1 MQTPDTQNRGVPVP
15 CLFTPAEVEAGDAE
29 RIARLEPARQ
39 PSLMDILRA
48 AARLASLA
56 PPEPPARPAGGPTLS
71 VLLGAPVRP
80 ANDIERDRMRARPLD
95 VSATAAS
102 LSAGLV
108 RVLILGLEDRGSGV
122 RMWHLAGI
130 TERDVAWC
138 RRMTRELRAWG
149 LAEYSVPEGARDE
162 LDAVLRITVRG
173 RQVARHI
180 VATGMIARHD

>member
-1 MQTPDTQNRGVPVP
+1 MQTPDTPLP
-15 CLFTPAEVEAGDAE
+15 CLFTPAVVADGDAE
-29 RIARLEPARQ
+29 RIARLAPDRQ
-39 PSLMDILRA
+39 PTLSDILRA
-48 AARLASLA
+48 ASRA
-56 PPEPPARPAGGPTLS
+56 PAMTPPPRPAGGPVLT